1 MQHRCILREVC
12 SLYTMGQIPLWTK
25 ISPARDLLL
34 LFQSAKEDKTPLEIN
49 APPEWKEEW
58 GGKKGCPISCLLLH
72 SYTQGFSVILTYITL
87 KGEETRRTSHTE
99 RDGQLPIA
107 AALGAPVS
115 NQEQE
120 SSLAKEPSTEGN
132 VKTITL
138 HSSSSNKYF
147 LTSHLAALETV

>member
-1 MQHRCILREVC
+1 MHPQNEKK
-12 SLYTMGQIPLWTK
+12 SG
-25 ISPARDLLL
+25 
-34 LFQSAKEDKTPLEIN
+34 
-49 APPEWKEEW
+49 EE
-58 GGKKGCPISCLLLH
+58 KKGCPFSCLLLH
-72 SYTQGFSVILTYITL
+72 SYTQGFSVVLTCITL

-115 NQEQE
+115 SQEQE